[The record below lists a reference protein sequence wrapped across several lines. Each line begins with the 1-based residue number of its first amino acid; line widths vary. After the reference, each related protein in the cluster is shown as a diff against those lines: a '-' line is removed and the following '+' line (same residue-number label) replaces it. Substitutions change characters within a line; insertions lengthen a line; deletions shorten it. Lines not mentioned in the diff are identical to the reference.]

1 MEWKATW
8 DDPLTRYLAPYHEL
22 IGDKR
27 THKTFDEVIKGLM
40 GAGSLIC
47 QRIAAHSALLSQGKK
62 GSQRVVR
69 LASGESTKR
78 SSIDAEHLTA
88 QLRSD
93 AAEYLGQASEEDL
106 WVVAD
111 CSDLR
116 KPYASELPYLM
127 QVPALDG
134 KGFVPGYRTL
144 NVLGITPGRRGILYH
159 RLFSSQAPGFVSEP
173 AEVQQAVQTVS
184 AALSPYKT
192 NKTVTWITD
201 RGFDD
206 VAVWRTMWEQ
216 DEHVVCR
223 VYHFERTV
231 ALEKSAGHWVQANL
245 AQAQERVKPLA

>member
-8 DDPLTRYLAPYHEL
+8 NDPLTRYLAPYHEL

-27 THKTFDEVIKGLM
+27 THSTFDEVVKGLI

-62 GSQRVVR
+62 GSQRVLR

-88 QLRSD
+88 QLRTD

-116 KPYASELPYLM
+116 KPYASELPYLSAPFQPWM
-127 QVPALDG
+127 G
-134 KGFVPGYRTL
+134 KDWS
-144 NVLGITPGRRGILYH
+144 LGIERSTCWELPPDDEGSCIIASL
-159 RLFSSQAPGFVSEP
+159 
-173 AEVQQAVQTVS
+173 AVRPQGS
-184 AALSPYKT
+184 
-192 NKTVTWITD
+192 
-201 RGFDD
+201 
-206 VAVWRTMWEQ
+206 
-216 DEHVVCR
+216 
-223 VYHFERTV
+223 
-231 ALEKSAGHWVQANL
+231 
-245 AQAQERVKPLA
+245 